1 MASNPP
7 SLVWTRVFGSTKTDY
22 VQALVASSDG
32 FIYAAGYAS
41 GEFDGQSFAGT
52 TDAFLTKY
60 SATGIRI
67 WTKEFGTSNN
77 DQAFA
82 LTQGLDGSLYVAG
95 LTNGN
100 LNSQI
105 NSVTANTFI
114 TKFSDAG
121 QQLWTRLIS
130 NTSVNSGKA
139 IATGM
144 DGSVYVA
151 GLTYGSIDSQP
162 YKGGTDAFLTK
173 FNADGTKSWT
183 RLLGTS
189 QDDQANGISV
199 GLDGS
204 IFLTGFST
212 GNIDGQVAKN
222 GTDVFLVKFNS
233 QGDKVWTVLLGTNNS
248 DSGQSV
254 VAAADGS
261 IYVAGYTF
269 GSLEGQFNSGG
280 RNAFVTKFNSDGSK
294 AWTRL
299 IGVDANFVFNPDT
312 YGFSV
317 AEAVDGG
324 LVVTGYNRSDL
335 DGQSALGGQDIFVIK
350 YKSDGSKEWTKLFG
364 TSGGDQ
370 AYAVATSSDGSIYL
384 GGFSSS
390 LNGEKTYGGADGFIL
405 KLSEPTNQPIALI
418 STKGTSAKDVI
429 VNLSG
434 NQSVDGLDG
443 IDIMVFPELRSTY
456 SITNSIGKL
465 TVKNSVTAE
474 TDLLINVERL
484 KFSDTSIA
492 FDIEGNAGIV
502 AKVIG
507 AVFGKV
513 AVSNPVFVGIG
524 LEYLDNKGYGYEQL
538 LKLALEF
545 RLGSNPSN
553 KQVVDLLYSNVVGVF
568 PSQSEEMFYVG
579 LLDSKAYTSSS
590 LALLASETS
599 INVANINLVGLAANG
614 IEFI

>member
-7 SLVWTRVFGSTKTDY
+7 TLVWTRVFGSTKTDY

-32 FIYAAGYAS
+32 SIYAAGYAS
-41 GEFDGQSFAGT
+41 GEFDGQSFAGA
-52 TDAFLTKY
+52 TDAFVTKY
-60 SATGIRI
+60 SAAGTRI

-82 LTQGLDGSLYVAG
+82 LTQGLDGALYVAG

-121 QQLWTRLIS
+121 QQIWTRLVS

-139 IATGM
+139 IATGI

-151 GLTYGSIDSQP
+151 GLTYGSIDSQS

-173 FNADGTKSWT
+173 FNVDGTKSWT
-183 RLLGTS
+183 KLLGTT

-212 GNIDGQVAKN
+212 GNLDGQVAKN
-222 GTDVFLVKFNS
+222 GTDAFLVKFNS
-233 QGDKVWTVLLGTNNS
+233 EGDKVWTVLLGTNNS

-254 VAAADGS
+254 VAASDGS

-317 AEAVDGG
+317 VEATDGG
-324 LVVTGYNRSDL
+324 LVVTGYNRSNL

-350 YKSDGSKEWTKLFG
+350 YKPDGSKEWTKLFG

-370 AYAVATSSDGSIYL
+370 AYAVATSRDGSIYL

-405 KLSEPTNQPIALI
+405 KLSEPTNEAPAPIV
-418 STKGTSAKDVI
+418 TKGTNGKDVI
-429 VNLSG
+429 LNLTS

-443 IDIMVFPELRSTY
+443 IDAMVFSEIRAAY
-456 SITNSIGKL
+456 SIANSIGKL
-465 TVKNSVTAE
+465 TVKNSETAE
-474 TDLLINVERL
+474 TDLLLNVERL
-484 KFSDTSIA
+484 KFSDSSIA

-507 AVFGKV
+507 AVFGKAFV
-513 AVSNPVFVGIG
+513 TNPTFVGIG

-538 LKLALEF
+538 LQLALDF
-545 RLGSNPSN
+545 RLGSRPSN
-553 KQVVDLLYSNVVGVF
+553 KQVVDLLYSNVVGVL
-568 PSQSEEMFYVG
+568 PSQAEENFYVG
-579 LLDSKAYTSSS
+579 LLDSKAYSTSS
-590 LALLASETS
+590 LALLASETT
-599 INVANINLVGLAANG
+599 INVANINLIGLASTG